1 MISEEARITKI
12 AVAAWAKRHG
22 IQKVGRDYA
31 FTEEERIAFIGKQS
45 NLPVLN
51 GAMQLAVSIG
61 VTRNK
66 ITEQAIKLG
75 IEKKLVNGRKAYVFT
90 KEQKEEIRRAICRK

>member
-1 MISEEARITKI
+1 MISEEARVTKI

-22 IQKVGRDYA
+22 VQKIGRDYA
-31 FTEEERIAFIGKQS
+31 FTEEDRIAFIGKSS

-51 GAMQLAVSIG
+51 GAAQLAVSIG
-61 VTRNK
+61 TTRNK
-66 ITEQAIKLG
+66 VTETAVQLG

-90 KEQKEEIRRAICRK
+90 KSQKEKIREALCRK